1 MQRRKINMKKISI
14 AIDGP
19 AGAGKS
25 TVAKLL
31 ASRLGYVYLDTGAMY
46 RAITY
51 MALTKHL
58 TAEEDIVHMSENL
71 NMEVKPGKEA
81 MHVIVDGKDITAF
94 LRTPEVSAKV
104 SEISAIGKVRETMV
118 TLQRRVSA
126 QGGVVLDGR
135 DIGTVVLPKA
145 EVKVFLTA
153 SPRIRAKRRF
163 DEFKAKYPGITLDE
177 VEKEI
182 RLRDKKDS
190 ERKVS
195 PLRQAEDAVLVDNSD
210 MTIEETAAAIAQ
222 LVEKSAE

>member
-1 MQRRKINMKKISI
+1 MKKISI

-51 MALTKHL
+51 MALTEHL
-58 TAEEDIVHMSENL
+58 TEEEDIVRMSENL
-71 NMEVKPGKEA
+71 NMEVRPGKEA
-81 MHVIVDGKDITAF
+81 MHVIVDGKDITTF

-104 SEISAIGKVRETMV
+104 SEVSAIGKVRETMV

-195 PLRQAEDAVLVDNSD
+195 PLRQADDAVLVDNSD

>member
-1 MQRRKINMKKISI
+1 MKKISI